1 MASSYLQRWR
11 DEGPR
16 AELVLSRFARSFGSR
31 ARSGRGRAGVGAGA
45 VRCGSVEAAQVAAQ
59 PLHRRTDAWRPR
71 DIAHLAEAR
80 AARRRCMRRSPL
92 AVDPSLVHEVY
103 MFVCSMLPSQYGD
116 ACACV
121 HTLVSSR
128 LLATSRR
135 ISWHLARAWRASFGF
150 ATRARSR
157 RLSTC
162 FARKQSAGASIGR
175 CARSVRAASGQMR
188 YDDVW

>member
-1 MASSYLQRWR
+1 MARR
-11 DEGPR
+11 G
-16 AELVLSRFARSFGSR
+16 VSRRVGALAFRSFVWQPGEVGP
-31 ARSGRGRAGVGAGA
+31 RSGRGRG
-45 VRCGSVEAAQVAAQ
+45 RCGAVEAARVAAQ
-59 PLHRRTDAWRPR
+59 TSRRRIGAWRPR
-71 DIAHLAEAR
+71 EIAHLAEAR
-80 AARRRCMRRSPL
+80 AARRRYMRRSPL

-116 ACACV
+116 ACARV
-121 HTLVSSR
+121 HNLVSSR
-128 LLATSRR
+128 PLAASRR

-188 YDDVW
+188 